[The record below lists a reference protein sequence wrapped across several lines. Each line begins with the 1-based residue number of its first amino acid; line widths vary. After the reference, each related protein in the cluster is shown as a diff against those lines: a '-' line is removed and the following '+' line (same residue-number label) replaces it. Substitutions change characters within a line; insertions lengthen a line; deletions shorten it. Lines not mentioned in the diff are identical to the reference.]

1 MKYARKVTQTKKRFR
16 LSKKTLL
23 WAIVGLFIAVQVFFT
38 IQTAATGA
46 KIANFER
53 KVTELVNTNKNLE
66 SKLVEAT
73 SLSKLEEKAFDLGF
87 VKNTETVYLKAGVT
101 FAKLP

>member
-46 KIANFER
+46 KIANLWKRHRF
-53 KVTELVNTNKNLE
+53 LNL
-66 SKLVEAT
+66 KKRRLI
-73 SLSKLEEKAFDLGF
+73 LG
-87 VKNTETVYLKAGVT
+87 L
-101 FAKLP
+101 